1 MPTPCS
7 SCRRSS
13 RSCIVDIP
21 SGFCSE
27 CLARGTK
34 CDLVVTQ
41 KDWDKLDALKAKLR
55 SELDAAERAEDE
67 TARLREEAVLE
78 AMPIRAARAH
88 SRRLRRKLLLLE
100 RKEAEM
106 SRRELGSIEELEAL
120 EREAEKQ
127 QASLSAPVSPSAVSL
142 SGWSDLDFSVLEGLE
157 FPGFVGETAQVSDR
171 SSSNA

>member
-7 SCRRSS
+7 ACRRSS

-41 KDWDKLDALKAKLR
+41 KDWDKLDVLKARTR
-55 SELDAAERAEDE
+55 SELAAAEHDEELALDHEERVRAEASAQVR
-67 TARLREEAVLE
+67 TAR
-78 AMPIRAARAH
+78 ARA
-88 SRRLRRKLLLLE
+88 RRLRRQLRSLE
-100 RKEAEM
+100 DKEVEM

-120 EREAEKQ
+120 ERGAGKQ
-127 QASLSAPVSPSAVSL
+127 QASSVASSSVASPP
-142 SGWSDLDFSVLEGLE
+142 GWSDLDFSALEGLE
-157 FPGFVGETAQVSDR
+157 FPGFVDETVQGPDGGSQSV
-171 SSSNA
+171 